1 MSHQPPT
8 VASADTD
15 RDTITAGEI
24 KALLAKGDTARA
36 RERFE
41 ELVGSHQRRAARI
54 AYHYLRDVAEVDEAV
69 QDAFVKAFVHLPSF
83 RQELPFVV
91 WFTRIV
97 INGCLDRLKAQN
109 RRSRWMVP
117 VFDSGESDRDL
128 AERRPSA
135 GPTPEEA
142 VQARER
148 REHLAAAIQRL
159 PERQRTVL
167 ILGVFEGYTA
177 REISEVTG
185 VNESTVRVHQ
195 FRAIR
200 ALRKLIGGDRWLI
213 ERGADRTEASRT

>member
-1 MSHQPPT
+1 MRSQPPELP
-8 VASADTD
+8 SADSD

-24 KALLAKGDTARA
+24 KALLARGDTAAA
-36 RERFE
+36 RDRFE
-41 ELVGSHQRRAARI
+41 ELVASHQRRASRI
-54 AYHYLRDVAEVDEAV
+54 AYHYLRDPADVDEAV

-117 VFDSGESDRDL
+117 IADDRDPT
-128 AERRPSA
+128 ERRPA
-135 GPTPEEA
+135 KWRTPEEA
-142 VQARER
+142 LLARER
-148 REHLAAAIQRL
+148 REHLASAIARL

-167 ILGVFEGYTA
+167 ILGIFEGCSA
-177 REISEVTG
+177 REISAVTG
-185 VNESTVRVHQ
+185 INESTVRVHQ

-200 ALRKLIGGDRWLI
+200 ALRKLVGGDRWLI
-213 ERGADRTEASRT
+213 ERRPVRTEAREQ